1 MLVNVILLVITL
13 THHLSVC
20 QETTVRQS
28 ASSSSPASPS
38 PSSPPSSARSL
49 PPTGGNVNRCS
60 GQWRFPANCRAASC
74 QYLCQWKFN
83 HERDQVDFTLSTNR
97 PDKWVGV
104 GFSRD
109 SKMPGTDVIVAWVE
123 PGSRYVMMDAWLD
136 SYALPIPDT
145 KQSVQNISAAAANGL
160 ISFSFSRPLKTGDE
174 THDLDFDECLHFVF
188 PVGGGPVDTKQRLVM
203 KHERTPM
210 ISPNKLCFNSCR
222 PKATNST
229 PSLSSTTP
237 SVSSSSPSVSSS
249 NTPSTRSPYTRTRI
263 RTTSSISST
272 SSTAISTEA
281 PTTKYSSYDSNDS
294 NLNDK
299 LKKKVSSEGQTAIVT
314 KEDELLLNRKKNE
327 GGLNQA
333 TSIQRGA
340 SSSDSTSSSSSS
352 SKEKVINQPDEGEEG
367 ESITDCKG
375 EWKYPSRCTGYGCDY
390 KAIWEYIDDLDEI
403 MFTVSTKNRNKW
415 TGIGFSSDKSMPGTD
430 AVLGLV
436 EESGRFFLM
445 DTYLRSYSAP
455 PLDSVQNIH
464 NMSVWR
470 ENGVTT
476 LQFNRKRKTGDRN
489 DFQFS
494 DLNCPYFVFP
504 VQGGVFNAINK
515 RLRKHEETPIVSSNK
530 ICVKS
535 CKSKSSTLTTST
547 RSTTTSVQS
556 SSTTS
561 RPPSTVSTSSS
572 STRAGSSSSTTV
584 KQKEFDVSQLGPNFP
599 DLNKLSQGSKIDF
612 SNVTAILNGMNLSSS
627 DIPNLLKTFASK
639 FPRNESSNADPS
651 SYFSLPPFVTSST
664 PSSSTPKTS
673 SEFGGHDDT
682 NTKYDDTPAIVVSAP
697 TTTAKPVYKR
707 ISPRTRS
714 PSRWSTTST
723 TTQTPTSTAS
733 ETTEEGED
741 EGEEEEEAST
751 GNTSTTV
758 ASVQNEIEPESNY
771 VVELK
776 LPKAW
781 KSVYARKKSEEYKTF
796 TNHVEDE
803 ISKELRDRFSNLEVK
818 VMELKSALDSSSS
831 LPPLLEQQHS
841 LIAKL
846 KLKITPKVNS
856 SSVAPNEVVRSKGES
871 ANNRSPEIVKEALNL
886 AIKDGRLGDFSV
898 DSSYLIIR
906 PLGTFIFQL
915 LSRRRILSKQILL
928 QIFLNLFLE
937 NCYFRHLSSHLSIPS
952 ISSLSFYWIR
962 FAARDRLFGILQTT

>member
-1 MLVNVILLVITL
+1 MLVNVIFLVITL
-13 THHLSVC
+13 THLVGC
-20 QETTVRQS
+20 QETTPSLAQQS
-28 ASSSSPASPS
+28 PV
-38 PSSPPSSARSL
+38 ARSL

-60 GQWRFPANCRAASC
+60 GQWRFPANCRSASC

-83 HERDQVDFTLSTNR
+83 QDRDQVDFTLSTNR

-136 SYALPIPDT
+136 SYSIPIPDT

-160 ISFSFSRPLKTGDE
+160 ISFSFSRPLKTGDD

-222 PKATNST
+222 AKVST
-229 PSLSSTTP
+229 AIPISITSPLPLPPS
-237 SVSSSSPSVSSS
+237 
-249 NTPSTRSPYTRTRI
+249 TPSTRTPYTRTRI
-263 RTTSSISST
+263 RTTST
-272 SSTAISTEA
+272 TTTATVPILSTEA
-281 PTTKYSSYDSNDS
+281 PTSTKYSNFDTSDSS
-294 NLNDK
+294 STLNDK
-299 LKKKVSSEGQTAIVT
+299 LKKKGEGQAVTIVT
-314 KEDELLLNRKKNE
+314 KEDELNSLKKE

-333 TSIQRGA
+333 IRTGNSDDTSL
-340 SSSDSTSSSSSS
+340 S
-352 SKEKVINQPDEGEEG
+352 SKEKTINQPVEGEG
-367 ESITDCKG
+367 DHASESITDCKG
-375 EWKYPSRCTGYGCDY
+375 EWKYPSKCSGYGCDY
-390 KAIWEYIDDLDEI
+390 KAIWEYVDDLDEI

-455 PLDSVQNIH
+455 PLDQVQNIH

-470 ENGVTT
+470 ENGITT
-476 LQFNRKRKTGDRN
+476 LQFNRKRRTGDRS

-515 RLRKHEETPIVSSNK
+515 RLRKHEETPIVSSHK

-535 CKSKSSTLTTST
+535 CIPSKSSILPSYTTS
-547 RSTTTSVQS
+547 RSTSSTVQSSSSSS

-561 RPPSTVSTSSS
+561 RPSISTVSTSTSIQVQ
-572 STRAGSSSSTTV
+572 SSSTTKKNNNNNV
-584 KQKEFDVSQLGPNFP
+584 NDNTFDMSQLGPNFP

-612 SNVTAILNGMNLSSS
+612 SNVTAILSGMNLTSS

-639 FPRNESSNADPS
+639 FPRNESVDPS
-651 SYFSLPPFVTSST
+651 TYFSIPPFVTSPSPTSST
-664 PSSSTPKTS
+664 PSTPKS
-673 SEFGGHDDT
+673 SSDFGGHDDT
-682 NTKYDDTPAIVVSAP
+682 NTNYSDTPAIVVSSVPA
-697 TTTAKPVYKR
+697 TTKPVYKR
-707 ISPRTRS
+707 ISPRTRA
-714 PSRWSTTST
+714 PSRWSSTTTST
-723 TTQTPTSTAS
+723 TTVPPSSSSTLS
-733 ETTEEGED
+733 PETTDDGED
-741 EGEEEEEAST
+741 EDEENDDTVGS
-751 GNTSTTV
+751 TSTTMT
-758 ASVQNEIEPESNY
+758 SIRNEIEPESNY
-771 VVELK
+771 LVELK

-796 TNHVEDE
+796 SNHVEEE
-803 ISKELRDRFSNLEVK
+803 IMKELKARFSNLEVK
-818 VMELKSALDSSSS
+818 VMDLKSALDSSSS
-831 LPPLLEQQHS
+831 SLPLLEQQQHS

-846 KLKITPKVNS
+846 KLKIAPSKQLNNS
-856 SSVAPNEVVRSKGES
+856 SSSSGSDEVVRGKGES
-871 ANNRSPEIVKEALNL
+871 NNRSPETVKEALNL
-886 AIKDGRLGDFSV
+886 AIKDGRVGDFSV

-906 PLGTFIFQL
+906 PFGTYTQLTNPFYQKSQLTLMSYSKIFSPFKEWL
-915 LSRRRILSKQILL
+915 
-928 QIFLNLFLE
+928 
-937 NCYFRHLSSHLSIPS
+937 YF
-952 ISSLSFYWIR
+952 
-962 FAARDRLFGILQTT
+962 

>member
-1 MLVNVILLVITL
+1 M
-13 THHLSVC
+13 
-20 QETTVRQS
+20 
-28 ASSSSPASPS
+28 
-38 PSSPPSSARSL
+38 
-49 PPTGGNVNRCS
+49 NRCS
-60 GQWRFPANCRAASC
+60 GQWRFPANCRSASC

-83 HERDQVDFTLSTNR
+83 QERDQVDFTLSTNR

-136 SYALPIPDT
+136 SYSIPIPDT

-160 ISFSFSRPLKTGDE
+160 ISFSFSRPLKTGDD

-222 PKATNST
+222 AKVSST
-229 PSLSSTTP
+229 PSILAGST
-237 SVSSSSPSVSSS
+237 SPSPSPS
-249 NTPSTRSPYTRTRI
+249 TPSTRTPYTRTRI
-263 RTTSSISST
+263 RTTST
-272 SSTAISTEA
+272 TTTTTASPVFSTEA
-281 PTTKYSSYDSNDS
+281 PAIKYSSFDTSNS
-294 NLNDK
+294 SSSNDK
-299 LKKKVSSEGQTAIVT
+299 LKKKSEGQAVIVT
-314 KEDELLLNRKKNE
+314 KEDELNRKKE
-327 GGLNQA
+327 GGLGNQA
-333 TSIQRGA
+333 IRSN
-340 SSSDSTSSSSSS
+340 SDDSNPSN
-352 SKEKVINQPDEGEEG
+352 KEKTINQSGQGEGES

-375 EWKYPSRCTGYGCDY
+375 EWKYPSKCTGYGCDY

-415 TGIGFSSDKSMPGTD
+415 TGIGFSNDKSMPGTD

-455 PLDSVQNIH
+455 PLDQVQNIH

-476 LQFNRKRKTGDRN
+476 LQFNRKRKTGDRS

-515 RLRKHEETPIVSSNK
+515 RLRKHEETPIVSSHK

-535 CKSKSSTLTTST
+535 CKSKTSTTFTTT
-547 RSTTTSVQS
+547 RSTSTSTSSVQSSPYSTTSRPPISTVSTSTSVRVQS
-556 SSTTS
+556 SSTTKK
-561 RPPSTVSTSSS
+561 
-572 STRAGSSSSTTV
+572 G
-584 KQKEFDVSQLGPNFP
+584 EFDMSQLGPNFP

-612 SNVTAILNGMNLSSS
+612 SNVTAILNGMNLTSS

-639 FPRNESSNADPS
+639 FPRNESVDPS
-651 SYFSLPPFVTSST
+651 TYFSMHPFVTSST
-664 PSSSTPKTS
+664 VSPSTHSSTTPKDS
-673 SEFGGHDDT
+673 NSDFGGHDDT
-682 NTKYDDTPAIVVSAP
+682 NSKYSEIPAIVVSSAP
-697 TTTAKPVYKR
+697 ATTTKPVYKR
-707 ISPRTRS
+707 ISPRTRA
-714 PSRWSTTST
+714 PSRWSSTTST
-723 TTQTPTSTAS
+723 TTTPAPTSSTP
-733 ETTEEGED
+733 ETTEDGED
-741 EGEEEEEAST
+741 EEEENDEGAPGS
-751 GNTSTTV
+751 TSTTI
-758 ASVQNEIEPESNY
+758 ASIQNEIEPESNY
-771 VVELK
+771 IVELK

-781 KSVYARKKSEEYKTF
+781 KSVYARKKSDEYKTF
-796 TNHVEDE
+796 SNHVEDE
-803 ISKELRDRFSNLEVK
+803 IAKELRDRFSNLEVK

-831 LPPLLEQQHS
+831 SLPLLEQQQHS

-846 KLKITPKVNS
+846 KLKIPSKQLNTS
-856 SSVAPNEVVRSKGES
+856 SSANEVVRGKGEQS
-871 ANNRSPEIVKEALNL
+871 SNRSPETVKEALNL
-886 AIKDGRLGDFSV
+886 AIKDGRVGDFSV

-906 PLGTFIFQL
+906 PLGKFFPVNLNPNQSLIKI
-915 LSRRRILSKQILL
+915 SDRNV
-928 QIFLNLFLE
+928 NLFPL
-937 NCYFRHLSSHLSIPS
+937 
-952 ISSLSFYWIR
+952 IR
-962 FAARDRLFGILQTT
+962 